1 MSSTLIE
8 MIKKRLTMK
17 LTTTV
22 RYIGAFIAAIIS
34 FSSFSHHAAADG
46 LMPGNG
52 IVIQPGQENIDG
64 ENFQTIIIIKA
75 LEQLGYDVKSVQH
88 TRYPVLHVAI
98 ANGDITFMA
107 DHWNPLH
114 QSFFN
119 EAGGDDKLSRSGQ
132 YISGCAQGYLIDKK
146 TADKYN
152 ITNIKQLT
160 DPEIAKLFDADNDGK
175 ADLAGCVPGWGCE
188 RVIEHQMD
196 SFDLRS
202 TVTHNQG
209 EYSAIIADTIT
220 RYKEG
225 GSILYYTWTPY
236 WVSGVLVPGRD
247 VTWLEVPFSAHPNN
261 VNTELKNGKNYGFEA
276 NTQMIIANKEF
287 ITKNPA
293 AAKLFE
299 VMKLSV
305 NDISAQ
311 NLIMKKEGEGG
322 WEAAERHA
330 DSWIKA
336 NQRTFDAWL
345 NAARSAK

>member
-17 LTTTV
+17 STTTV

-75 LEQLGYDVKSVQH
+75 LEELGYDVKSVQH

-152 ITNIKQLT
+152 ITNIK
-160 DPEIAKLFDADNDGK
+160 
-175 ADLAGCVPGWGCE
+175 LA
-188 RVIEHQMD
+188 
-196 SFDLRS
+196 
-202 TVTHNQG
+202 
-209 EYSAIIADTIT
+209 
-220 RYKEG
+220 
-225 GSILYYTWTPY
+225 SIY
-236 WVSGVLVPGRD
+236 
-247 VTWLEVPFSAHPNN
+247 
-261 VNTELKNGKNYGFEA
+261 
-276 NTQMIIANKEF
+276 
-287 ITKNPA
+287 
-293 AAKLFE
+293 
-299 VMKLSV
+299 
-305 NDISAQ
+305 
-311 NLIMKKEGEGG
+311 
-322 WEAAERHA
+322 
-330 DSWIKA
+330 
-336 NQRTFDAWL
+336 
-345 NAARSAK
+345 